1 MQRPATNEYQSY
13 FATYVNLV
21 PDGEIGDI
29 LAGQREEVVS
39 LFRSIAEERG
49 DYRYQPDKWSIKQV
63 LGHMMDTERVMA
75 YRLMCVARGE
85 TVSLPGFDENV
96 YMSGAGFER
105 RTLQSLIEE
114 YSAVRGATLALVAN
128 VPEEG
133 WTRLGNANNS
143 VVSARALAYIIAGH
157 ERHHMGVLKERYS
170 V

>member
-13 FATYVNLV
+13 FATYVNRV

-29 LAGQREEVVS
+29 LAGQKEEVVS
-39 LFRSIAEERG
+39 LFGSITEERG

-105 RTLQSLIEE
+105 RTLPSLIEE
-114 YSAVRGATLALVAN
+114 YSAVRGATLALAAN
-128 VPEEG
+128 LPEEA

-157 ERHHMGVLKERYS
+157 ERHHMNVLKERYS